1 MNILHIWLWE
11 PIGGCDAEFGTFTLR
26 AFYILYHKQFY
37 INYLI
42 QYLLLYKVID
52 FFAVLFCGVLFG
64 DGLLVCFVSIAS
76 ALFYVYACMY
86 CLYVCLCRCL
96 YVILCMLVYA
106 GCEGA
111 GSFAG
116 GCPSLAVWLYMWMP
130 YA

>member
-1 MNILHIWLWE
+1 MGCCLGMGRLLW
-11 PIGGCDAEFGTFTLR
+11 F
-26 AFYILYHKQFY
+26 
-37 INYLI
+37 
-42 QYLLLYKVID
+42 
-52 FFAVLFCGVLFG
+52 
-64 DGLLVCFVSIAS
+64 VCFAS

-116 GCPSLAVWLYMWMP
+116 GWSSLAYMYTYLHIFMTQGIP
-130 YA
+130 YLLHQKKRRLAYSHLKALQSPWTFKKVRFFFFEMG

>member
-1 MNILHIWLWE
+1 M
-11 PIGGCDAEFGTFTLR
+11 G
-26 AFYILYHKQFY
+26 
-37 INYLI
+37 
-42 QYLLLYKVID
+42 LLLW
-52 FFAVLFCGVLFG
+52 F
-64 DGLLVCFVSIAS
+64 VCFAS

-116 GCPSLAVWLYMWMP
+116 GWSSLATKHGKTHVEGKSLKRKDEYILNKSWYQIGNQNFELTNLLYISSP
-130 YA
+130 